1 VEKLVRIAIASVQ
14 VPFINGGAEI
24 HARSLQRE
32 LLSRGHEVE
41 IVTIPFKWYP
51 PQRIIDCMA
60 MGRLLDLTAV
70 NGHKIDKVIAL
81 KFPAYYLD
89 HPDKVCWILHQHRQA
104 YELFGTPFGDL
115 HQNEEGRRVA
125 SEIMR
130 WDNVLLPKSRKLF
143 ANSKTVAERL
153 WNYNRIRAAP
163 LYHPPSNYQSYRCDA
178 FEDYV
183 LYPGRFDSIKR
194 QHLLVE
200 AIAKA
205 KMPIKVIL
213 IGSTAGTYGENLLRT
228 IGRLDSDN
236 RIECLGIVDQEK
248 KVELYANALA
258 VYNGVYQED
267 YGYVTLEAFFAG
279 KPVITHSDSGGP
291 LEFVRHRENGYVT
304 GPDSQEIASVLDEL
318 YCDKGKA
325 ARMGEAGREL
335 LEQMHIDWN
344 TAIEQLLS

>member
-1 VEKLVRIAIASVQ
+1 MRIAIASVQ
-14 VPFINGGAEI
+14 VPFIKGGAEI
-24 HARSLQRE
+24 HASSLRRE

-51 PQRIIDCMA
+51 PQRILDCMA

-81 KFPAYYLD
+81 KFPAYYLEHD
-89 HPDKVCWILHQHRQA
+89 DKICWILHQHRQA

-115 HQNEEGRRVA
+115 HHDEDGRRVA

-153 WNYNRIRAAP
+153 WNYNRIRVEP
-163 LYHPPSNYQSYRCDA
+163 LYHPPTDYQSYRCDA

-200 AIAKA
+200 ALAKT
-205 KMPIKVIL
+205 KMPIKMVL
-213 IGSTAGTYGENLLRT
+213 IGSTAGIYGERLLRT
-228 IGRLDSDN
+228 IATLDCAN
-236 RIECLGIVDQEK
+236 RIQCLGIVDQEK
-248 KVELYANALA
+248 KLDLYANALA
-258 VYNGVYQED
+258 VYNGVYEED

-279 KPVITHSDSGGP
+279 KPVITHRDSGGP
-291 LEFVRHRENGYVT
+291 LEFVKNGENGYVT
-304 GPDSQEIASVLDEL
+304 APDPQEIASALDEL
-318 YCDKGKA
+318 YCNKTKGAK
-325 ARMGEAGREL
+325 MGQAGREL
-335 LEQMHIDWN
+335 LEQIHLDWN
-344 TAIEQLLS
+344 TAIERLLS